1 MKSVWQKAM
10 FVTIVLS
17 GLQLSCAGKP
27 PAVIGVTGGRL
38 APCPDRPNCV
48 SSMAVDDK
56 EHYVEPFAYSIEKRQ
71 ARQVLQQVVVSQ
83 DRATIVDQSDEY
95 LRLQFKSRIFRFV
108 DDVEFYF
115 PRNESLIHVRS
126 ASRVGHSDMGINRK
140 RIERIRSQ
148 FREAADRIMEKMN

>member
-1 MKSVWQKAM
+1 MKSVLQKAL

-27 PAVIGVTGGRL
+27 PTVIGVTDGRL
-38 APCPDRPNCV
+38 ALCPDRPNCV
-48 SSMAVDDK
+48 SSMAVGDK

-126 ASRVGHSDMGINRK
+126 ASRVGHSDMGVNRK

>member
-1 MKSVWQKAM
+1 MKPALQQALW
-10 FVTIVLS
+10 VTIIVS

-27 PAVIGVTGGRL
+27 PSAIGVTDGRL
-38 APCPDRPNCV
+38 APCPGRPNCV
-48 SSMAVDDK
+48 SSMAVDDR

-71 ARQVLQQVVVSQ
+71 AHEVLRQVISSLG
-83 DRATIVDQSDEY
+83 RATIVEQLDEY
-95 LRLQFKSRIFRFV
+95 LRVEFKSRIFRFV

-126 ASRVGHSDMGINRK
+126 ASRVGYSDMGVNRK

-148 FREAADRIMEKMN
+148 FREAVDRNMEKN